1 MLYNSS
7 GAGWGARGYAPPH
20 IGNGSN
26 QSMGCREV
34 TLVEDDAD
42 LRSAFVDVLR
52 LTGYEVSAF
61 SHGLEALEY
70 LRAHG
75 EDVGLIVL
83 DLEMPVMDG
92 LAFLDAR
99 KDDLALL
106 AIPVLVLTATPPE
119 SLESAR
125 LVGVLEKP
133 VSSDVLLETIERY
146 CGRPAT
152 PTAVIRRSRRSIP
165 DE

>member
-1 MLYNSS
+1 MS
-7 GAGWGARGYAPPH
+7 
-20 IGNGSN
+20 
-26 QSMGCREV
+26 CKEV

-70 LRAHG
+70 LRHHG
-75 EDVGLIVL
+75 EDVGLVVL

-92 LAFLDAR
+92 LAFLEAR
-99 KDDLALL
+99 RSEPRLL
-106 AIPVLVLTATPPE
+106 AIPVLVLTATPP
-119 SLESAR
+119 SAPLLGPH

-133 VSSDVLLETIERY
+133 VSSDVLLEMIQRY

-152 PTAVIRRSRRSIP
+152 PTAVRRLRRSTP